1 MAKPG
6 KSVILI
12 LALLLLVA
20 IISNTAIGSTSISPD
35 ITTKILVTE
44 IINAALDITE
54 KIFPSAT
61 ANILMANPF
70 IEKTWTDSQEV
81 IISDI
86 RLPRVLLAALVGA
99 ALSTAGCAMQ
109 GLLKNPMADPY
120 IIGMSSGAAL
130 GASLAFLLLLPIQLL
145 SFIEAV
151 ITIFVVYNISKIGGK
166 VPVDTLL
173 VELMAFWRKYLP
185 F

>member
-12 LALLLLVA
+12 LALLLLAA

-61 ANILMANPF
+61 ANIL
-70 IEKTWTDSQEV
+70 
-81 IISDI
+81 I
-86 RLPRVLLAALVGA
+86 RL
-99 ALSTAGCAMQ
+99 SQ
-109 GLLKNPMADPY
+109 N
-120 IIGMSSGAAL
+120 
-130 GASLAFLLLLPIQLL
+130 
-145 SFIEAV
+145 
-151 ITIFVVYNISKIGGK
+151 
-166 VPVDTLL
+166 
-173 VELMAFWRKYLP
+173 
-185 F
+185 

>member
-12 LALLLLVA
+12 LALLLLAA

-70 IEKTWTDSQEV
+70 IEKTGLTARRSLSAISAFPGYSSQPWWV
-81 IISDI
+81 Q
-86 RLPRVLLAALVGA
+86 P
-99 ALSTAGCAMQ
+99 
-109 GLLKNPMADPY
+109 
-120 IIGMSSGAAL
+120 
-130 GASLAFLLLLPIQLL
+130 
-145 SFIEAV
+145 
-151 ITIFVVYNISKIGGK
+151 
-166 VPVDTLL
+166 
-173 VELMAFWRKYLP
+173 
-185 F
+185 